1 VLPLVENSQKIL
13 KKEQRDWMMQR
24 NQNALDNAQNG
35 WDSFINGLISDTESR
50 ITQVSK
56 SLN

>member
-1 VLPLVENSQKIL
+1 
-13 KKEQRDWMMQR
+13 MQR
-24 NQNALDNAQNG
+24 NQNALNNAKNG

-50 ITQVSK
+50 TTQVSK

>member
-1 VLPLVENSQKIL
+1 
-13 KKEQRDWMMQR
+13 MMQR
-24 NQNALDNAQNG
+24 NQNALTNAHNG